1 MTTIA
6 IIQKAETANSTD
18 LIQSFENIITEN
30 ENKIFNTILSFI
42 GDYEDALDLTQETFL
57 YAFRNVR
64 KFRQESSISTW
75 LYTIAINLCK
85 KNYNNKKRFTSL
97 FSYSLDDPEITLNI
111 MNCESKDQ
119 PADEILVTG
128 EEQKL
133 INKAISSLPKKYRTV
148 IILKY
153 LQDLS
158 YDEIAQ
164 IVGCNVGT
172 VKSRLSRAKEKLKPM
187 LKHAMEVAHAKL

>member
-6 IIQKAETANSTD
+6 IIKKAETTSSTD
-18 LIQSFENIITEN
+18 LSQNFENIITEN
-30 ENKIFNTILSFI
+30 ENKIFNTIFSFI
-42 GDYEDALDLTQETFL
+42 GDYEDALDLTQETFV

-64 KFRQESSISTW
+64 KFRQESSMSTW
-75 LYTIAINLCK
+75 LYTIAINLCR
-85 KNYNNKKRFTSL
+85 KNYNRKKRFTSV
-97 FSYSLDDPEITLNI
+97 FSYSLDDPEITSNV
-111 MNCESKDQ
+111 MNCVSQDQ
-119 PADEILVTG
+119 SADEILVTG

-133 INKAISSLPKKYRTV
+133 IHQAISSLPKKYRAV

-172 VKSRLSRAKEKLKPM
+172 VKSRLSRAKEKLKTM
-187 LKHAMEVAHAKL
+187 LKHTTEVGHVKL